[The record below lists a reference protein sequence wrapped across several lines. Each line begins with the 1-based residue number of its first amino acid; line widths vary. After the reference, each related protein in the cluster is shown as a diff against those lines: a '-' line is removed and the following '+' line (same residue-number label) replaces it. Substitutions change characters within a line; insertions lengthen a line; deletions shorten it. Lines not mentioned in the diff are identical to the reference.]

1 MVGILYRFK
10 IHSDQKFFKNVQKLF
25 SPSHFRS
32 IPECCGCVCVVCM
45 SVVCMSVVCMSVCG
59 MHVCVWC
66 ICLCVVCMSVCGV
79 YVCVWC
85 IHIHTCAHEGTQRE
99 RDENSRVV
107 SRECLLLRKF

>member
-45 SVVCMSVVCMSVCG
+45 SVVCMSVSG

-79 YVCVWC
+79 YIFTHV
-85 IHIHTCAHEGTQRE
+85 HMKALSGRE
-99 RDENSRVV
+99 MKTLELYPENVY
-107 SRECLLLRKF
+107 F